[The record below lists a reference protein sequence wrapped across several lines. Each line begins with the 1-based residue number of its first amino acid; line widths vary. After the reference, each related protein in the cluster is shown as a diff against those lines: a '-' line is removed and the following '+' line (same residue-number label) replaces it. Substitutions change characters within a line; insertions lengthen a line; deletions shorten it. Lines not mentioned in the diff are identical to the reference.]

1 MSLINELIMNL
12 GMITAYAEPVA
23 EQAGDA
29 ADSGAA
35 AAAMPGGIVNIVFI
49 VFIIGMMYFM
59 LIRPQKKR
67 EKEAKAMLDALKV
80 GDKIVT
86 IGGICGKVSKIKD
99 SYVIIETGNIGTQ
112 DEKSFL
118 KMERDA
124 IKSVET
130 KKTN

>member
-1 MSLINELIMNL
+1 MSLINELIMNI
-12 GMITAYAEPVA
+12 GMITAYAEGEA
-23 EQAGDA
+23 AGDA
-29 ADSGAA
+29 AAAGGMMSG
-35 AAAMPGGIVNIVFI
+35 GVVNIVFI
-49 VFIIGMMYFM
+49 VFLIAMMYFM

-86 IGGICGKVSKIKD
+86 IGGIAGKVSKIKD
-99 SYVIIETGNIGTQ
+99 DYVIIETGNIGTQ

-130 KKTN
+130 KKSN

>member
-1 MSLINELIMNL
+1 MSLINELIMNM
-12 GMITAYAEPVA
+12 GMITAYADGEA
-23 EQAGDA
+23 AGDA
-29 ADSGAA
+29 AAAGGMMSG
-35 AAAMPGGIVNIVFI
+35 GLVNIVFI
-49 VFIIGMMYFM
+49 VFLIAMMYFM

-86 IGGICGKVSKIKD
+86 IGGIAGKVSKIKD
-99 SYVIIETGNIGTQ
+99 DYVIIETGNIGTQ

-124 IKSVET
+124 IKSVVT
-130 KKTN
+130 KKSN

>member
-1 MSLINELIMNL
+1 MGLINELISSM
-12 GMITAYAEPVA
+12 GVITALADG
-23 EQAGDA
+23 EQAAEGA
-29 ADSGAA
+29 ASAGAA
-35 AAAMPGGIVNIVFI
+35 AAVPGGIVNIVFI
-49 VFIIGMMYFM
+49 VFLIAMMYFM
-59 LIRPQKKR
+59 LIRPQRKR
-67 EKEAKAMLDALKV
+67 EKEAKAMIDALKV

-99 SYVIIETGNIGTQ
+99 EYIIIETGNIGTQ

-124 IKSVET
+124 VKSVET

>member
-1 MSLINELIMNL
+1 VINILL
-12 GMITAYAEPVA
+12 L
-23 EQAGDA
+23 
-29 ADSGAA
+29 
-35 AAAMPGGIVNIVFI
+35 VFVI
-49 VFIIGMMYFM
+49 AMMYFM

-67 EKEAKAMLDALKV
+67 EKETKAMLDALKV

-99 SYVIIETGNIGTQ
+99 DFVIIETGNIGTP

-118 KMERDA
+118 KMERDS
-124 IKSVET
+124 IKTVET

>member
-1 MSLINELIMNL
+1 MSFINELIMNM
-12 GMITAYAEPVA
+12 GMLTAYAEPA
-23 EQAGDA
+23 EGT
-29 ADSGAA
+29 ADSAA
-35 AAAMPGGIVNIVFI
+35 TGGMMSGGVVNIVFI
-49 VFIIGMMYFM
+49 VFLIAMMYFM

-86 IGGICGKVSKIKD
+86 IGGIVGKVSKIKD
-99 SYVIIETGNIGTQ
+99 DYVIIETGNIGTQ

-130 KKTN
+130 KKSN